1 MKTSQSKK
9 IVMPIETMDRELDVR
24 ILLAALIFKTQV
36 STGKVSIV
44 IGHVVT
50 IRHLVRFLKKGIY
63 FGKHLFAIPRFGDK
77 ERVYEPLK
85 RRGFSI
91 IHLNEEGGV
100 WPGGKREWVKE
111 MDNAE
116 DPKVLAEDDYLL
128 EWGSLQF
135 DYYSGLG
142 DFPVNIINTGH
153 PRFDM
158 YKPPYR
164 WLLEKGA
171 NKIRQRWGKFI
182 LINTSV
188 SWANNVMG
196 GAEFSLLRPTDI
208 IQKIQIKECFIFKI
222 GASRR
227 VFLAHIVD
235 LANKMSVAFADKTII
250 IRPHPSENITFYETV
265 FKGIENVV
273 VQQAGPSPE
282 WILAAE
288 YFIFRK
294 LNCS

>member
-1 MKTSQSKK
+1 
-9 IVMPIETMDRELDVR
+9 
-24 ILLAALIFKTQV
+24 
-36 STGKVSIV
+36 
-44 IGHVVT
+44 
-50 IRHLVRFLKKGIY
+50 
-63 FGKHLFAIPRFGDK
+63 
-77 ERVYEPLK
+77 
-85 RRGFSI
+85 
-91 IHLNEEGGV
+91 
-100 WPGGKREWVKE
+100 

-128 EWGSLQF
+128 ECSLQF

-196 GAEFSLLRPTDI
+196 GAEFSFAETDRYNPKNTDQRMFHFQNWSKQTRI
-208 IQKIQIKECFIFKI
+208 
-222 GASRR
+222 
-227 VFLAHIVD
+227 LAHIVD

-288 YFIFRK
+288 YLYLPEAQLQLRPT
-294 LNCS
+294 S